1 MKDEGWSRMRDRRQ
15 AVGETVIRASDIGL
29 YVFCARAWRLK
40 ADGYESQN
48 RAEMAAGTE
57 AHHEHGAAVAGSQRL
72 QRLSLIL
79 FALAIVLLALWLVG
93 Q

>member
-1 MKDEGWSRMRDRRQ
+1 MNGKSRAGTQR
-15 AVGETVIRASDIGL
+15 VIRASDIGL

-40 ADGYESQN
+40 ADGHESQN

-57 AHHEHGAAVAGSQRL
+57 AHRAHGAAVAGSQRL
-72 QRLSLIL
+72 QHLSVIL
-79 FALAIVLLALWLVG
+79 FALAIVLLGLWLVS

>member
-1 MKDEGWSRMRDRRQ
+1 MSDKSR
-15 AVGETVIRASDIGL
+15 VGTETVIRASDIGL

-48 RAEMAAGTE
+48 RAEMVAGSE
-57 AHHEHGAAVAGSQRL
+57 AHHAHGAAVASAQRL
-72 QRLSLIL
+72 QRLSVIL
-79 FALAIVLLALWLVG
+79 FALAIVLLGLWLVS

>member
-1 MKDEGWSRMRDRRQ
+1 MKDRGQ
-15 AVGETVIRASDIGL
+15 AGTETVIRASDIGL

-57 AHHEHGAAVAGSQRL
+57 AHQAHGAAVATAQRL
-72 QRLSLIL
+72 QRLSLVLLGI
-79 FALAIVLLALWLVG
+79 AIVLLGLWLVS

>member
-1 MKDEGWSRMRDRRQ
+1 MEVMGRE
-15 AVGETVIRASDIGL
+15 VGLEKVIRASDIGL
-29 YVFCARAWRLK
+29 FVFCARAWCLK

-48 RAEMAAGTE
+48 RAEMAAGSE
-57 AHHEHGAAVAGSQRL
+57 AHQAHGAAVAGAQRL

-79 FALAIVLLALWLVG
+79 FGLAIVLLGMWLVS

>member
-1 MKDEGWSRMRDRRQ
+1 MRDRSQ
-15 AVGETVIRASDIGL
+15 AEREMVIRASDIGL
-29 YVFCARAWRLK
+29 YLFCARAWRLK

-48 RAEMAAGTE
+48 RGEMAAGTE
-57 AHHEHGAAVAGSQRL
+57 AHHAHGAAVASSQRL

-79 FALAIVLLALWLVG
+79 FVLAIVLLGLWLVS

>member
-1 MKDEGWSRMRDRRQ
+1 MSGKARVERE
-15 AVGETVIRASDIGL
+15 AVIRASEIGL

-48 RAEMAAGTE
+48 YAEMAAGTE
-57 AHHEHGAAVAGSQRL
+57 AHRAHGASVAGAQRL
-72 QRLSLIL
+72 QRLSVLL
-79 FALAIVLLALWLVG
+79 FALAIILLGLWIVT